1 MRCANRGRGQLFIL
15 HAPAPACASLYSRVS
30 RRKLDRLLLLALVT
44 SFFPFPLLSKELMAL
59 DAAVLISVAAI
70 LLGLFLISW
79 CVSIFYCKGPCK
91 DFDQGSEFMGTVSID
106 RAHGFQPGGV
116 DAQGKAS
123 VNVLQ
128 NPGISN
134 EMYSS
139 ENLS

>member
-1 MRCANRGRGQLFIL
+1 
-15 HAPAPACASLYSRVS
+15 
-30 RRKLDRLLLLALVT
+30 
-44 SFFPFPLLSKELMAL
+44 MAL

-91 DFDQGSEFMGTVSID
+91 DFDQGSEFMGTSID
-106 RAHGFQPGGV
+106 RAHGFQSAGGV

-123 VNVLQ
+123 VNVLR

-134 EMYSS
+134 EIYSS